1 MTRHAPPVRSRDL
14 AAPPALALV
23 LCGLFLA
30 SALYLLDGRPGLPLD
45 DSWIHLAFARN
56 LAAGHG
62 LVLHPGA
69 GPVAG
74 TTAPLWTAWTALA
87 VLLPGGDIPWMLL
100 SGVLCHLGGVWVTW
114 LLARALGLGRGLATL
129 AACLAAG
136 TGWLTWSALSGMEI
150 PLFILLSAGGTVL
163 HLRERGRPER
173 PGRSVRSGGPPLSL
187 AVLGLSVL
195 ARPEGLLLLGL
206 AVGDRLLRF
215 RRPRPAD
222 PRNPP
227 EGALSWRPPAAT
239 EWKALAAGLGAAA
252 VAVAPAALF
261 FLAIGGSPLPTTL
274 GAKTGVAGVHLPELR
289 DLHVAAGVFF
299 RPQPWMTVLAAA
311 GATTLVR
318 RLGTPRDRGLLP
330 ALWLAGLPLAYSC
343 LGPAGGNAVI
353 GNFGRY
359 LFPLFP
365 VLIVLGV
372 LGLEPVVRALGPG
385 RSPVRSALALAGLVV
400 LAAPTVADCARTAT
414 LYARNVADVEAGDVR
429 MARWLAER
437 LPERA
442 VVATMDVGAMA
453 AILPNRIVDLAGI
466 GDPELHEL
474 VRRARAR
481 GGSWQDGVFDL
492 IAARRPDYLMV
503 FPDWLGPVDRP
514 GSPFRRLHT
523 IRVPDNVTLGRDTL
537 ALYSTPWTRY
547 DLRDLEPG
555 ASP

>member
-62 LVLHPGA
+62 LVLHPDA

-195 ARPEGLLLLGL
+195 ARPEG
-206 AVGDRLLRF
+206 
-215 RRPRPAD
+215 
-222 PRNPP
+222 
-227 EGALSWRPPAAT
+227 
-239 EWKALAAGLGAAA
+239 
-252 VAVAPAALF
+252 
-261 FLAIGGSPLPTTL
+261 
-274 GAKTGVAGVHLPELR
+274 
-289 DLHVAAGVFF
+289 
-299 RPQPWMTVLAAA
+299 
-311 GATTLVR
+311 
-318 RLGTPRDRGLLP
+318 
-330 ALWLAGLPLAYSC
+330 
-343 LGPAGGNAVI
+343 
-353 GNFGRY
+353 
-359 LFPLFP
+359 
-365 VLIVLGV
+365 
-372 LGLEPVVRALGPG
+372 
-385 RSPVRSALALAGLVV
+385 
-400 LAAPTVADCARTAT
+400 
-414 LYARNVADVEAGDVR
+414 
-429 MARWLAER
+429 
-437 LPERA
+437 
-442 VVATMDVGAMA
+442 
-453 AILPNRIVDLAGI
+453 
-466 GDPELHEL
+466 
-474 VRRARAR
+474 
-481 GGSWQDGVFDL
+481 
-492 IAARRPDYLMV
+492 
-503 FPDWLGPVDRP
+503 
-514 GSPFRRLHT
+514 
-523 IRVPDNVTLGRDTL
+523 
-537 ALYSTPWTRY
+537 
-547 DLRDLEPG
+547 
-555 ASP
+555 